1 MGPPRL
7 GGQSAFTRNHTR
19 FEGNKLTDEIRN
31 RPVRSV
37 FIGQFALS
45 DGECALAVHGLGSC
59 VALILFESRL
69 GMGGLAH
76 VLLPGE
82 PLASDTTQD
91 LPAKYASC
99 ALDALHT
106 GLKQRGARTASVKA
120 ILVGGA
126 RMFESDAD
134 LDQGVGQR
142 NVESLKQMLSSRG
155 IAIVAEAT
163 GGGQGRTV
171 IFDLPECRLRIR
183 TLRDGWSERNLK

>member
-1 MGPPRL
+1 MGP
-7 GGQSAFTRNHTR
+7 GQSAFTRNHAY
-19 FEGNKLTDEIRN
+19 FEGNKLTDEIRD

-59 VALILFESRL
+59 VALILFEPRL

-82 PLASDTTQD
+82 ALPSDSTQD
-91 LPAKYASC
+91 LPAKYASR

-106 GLKQRGARTASVKA
+106 GLQKRGARAASVKA

-142 NVESLKQMLSSRG
+142 NVESLKQMLRSRG

-183 TLRDGWSERNLK
+183 TLRDGWSDKNLK

>member
-1 MGPPRL
+1 
-7 GGQSAFTRNHTR
+7 
-19 FEGNKLTDEIRN
+19 LTDEIRD

-82 PLASDTTQD
+82 QLASDTAQD
-91 LPAKYASC
+91 LPAKYASR
-99 ALDALHT
+99 ALDILHT
-106 GLKQRGARTASVKA
+106 GLTQRGARAASVKA

-142 NVESLKQMLSSRG
+142 NVESLKQMLRSRG
-155 IAIVAEAT
+155 IAIAAEST

-183 TLRDGWSERNLK
+183 TLRDGWSEKQLK